1 LNAAELVSR
10 VWALAGLASTRPVAA
25 AARARTAALIVSRRP
40 APGSFFSL
48 AAIRNLVNA
57 DVSDG

>member
-1 LNAAELVSR
+1 M
-10 VWALAGLASTRPVAA
+10 P
-25 AARARTAALIVSRRP
+25 RARTAALIASERP

-48 AAIRNLVNA
+48 AAIRNLVNT